1 MPNISPGYNYKMIV
15 AVIVVVIIFSGYE
28 RNSGG
33 YANFSTNLGWT

>member
-15 AVIVVVIIFSGYE
+15 AVIVVVVIIFSGYE

-33 YANFSTNLGWT
+33 